1 MLILKTYVIPDRCVI
16 WGLYNMAKT
25 CGEMEFELW
34 FGKSKKAC
42 NHEWIG
48 NIPVRNNSQD
58 GDSGQH
64 CKHCYKEKSK

>member
-1 MLILKTYVIPDRCVI
+1 
-16 WGLYNMAKT
+16 MAKT

-58 GDSGQH
+58 GDAGEH
-64 CKHCYKEKSK
+64 CKHCYKEKLK